1 MSIRIV
7 TDSTCDLPPELIE
20 ELGVSVV
27 PLFINIGDKGYL
39 DGVDITREEFYRQ
52 LPDYDHHPTTGT
64 PGTDAFAKTFN
75 NLVENGAE
83 EIISIHISENLSA
96 TINVARKAAESFS
109 GAKVHVVDSG
119 QLSLGT
125 GFQVE
130 LAARL
135 AKDGKESTEIIK
147 ALEDLRSRTFVTA
160 GLETLEFLKRS
171 GRMNRFMHG
180 LGSLIQL
187 KPILTMLNGQ
197 PGSDRVRTS
206 IRAEKRLV
214 ALLERNIPIERFALL
229 HTNAMEK
236 AEAFKR
242 KVERYLPDREII
254 TVDITPVI
262 GAHLGPGAVG
272 FAIVSE
278 EPI

>member
-1 MSIRIV
+1 
-7 TDSTCDLPPELIE
+7 
-20 ELGVSVV
+20 
-27 PLFINIGDKGYL
+27 
-39 DGVDITREEFYRQ
+39 
-52 LPDYDHHPTTGT
+52 
-64 PGTDAFAKTFN
+64 
-75 NLVENGAE
+75 
-83 EIISIHISENLSA
+83 
-96 TINVARKAAESFS
+96 
-109 GAKVHVVDSG
+109 
-119 QLSLGT
+119 
-125 GFQVE
+125 
-130 LAARL
+130 
-135 AKDGKESTEIIK
+135 
-147 ALEDLRSRTFVTA
+147 
-160 GLETLEFLKRS
+160 
-171 GRMNRFMHG
+171 MNRFMHG

-206 IRAEKRLV
+206 IRAEKRLI

-229 HTNAMEK
+229 HTNAIEK

>member
-7 TDSTCDLPPELIE
+7 TDSTCDLPPQMIE
-20 ELGVSVV
+20 ELKVSVV

-39 DGVDITREEFYRQ
+39 DGVDITREEFYQ
-52 LPDYDHHPTTGT
+52 KLPDYEHHPTTGT
-64 PGTDAFAKTFN
+64 PGTDAFTKTFT
-75 NLVENGAE
+75 NLVEQGAE
-83 EIISIHISENLSA
+83 EIFSIHISENLSA
-96 TINVARKAAESFS
+96 TIDVARKAAENFTD
-109 GAKVHVVDSG
+109 AKIHVIDSG

-135 AKDGKESTEIIK
+135 AKEGKSSEEITS

-160 GLETLEFLKRS
+160 GLETLEFLRRS

-229 HTNAMEK
+229 HTNAKEK

-242 KVERYLPDREII
+242 RVERYIPDREII
-254 TVDITPVI
+254 MVDITPVI